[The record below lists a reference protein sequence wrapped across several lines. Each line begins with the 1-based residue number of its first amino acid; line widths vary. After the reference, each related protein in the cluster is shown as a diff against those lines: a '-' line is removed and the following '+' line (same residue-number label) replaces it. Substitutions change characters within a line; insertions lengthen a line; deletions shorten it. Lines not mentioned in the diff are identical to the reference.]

1 MSSTTSGM
9 KIVALATMCGAV
21 TPFTQ
26 PAAPEGEVFALKM
39 NRRSLFTTGLLG
51 LSKVSAPEKEQP
63 NKRAPATPPLSE
75 SSSVSPPTSGDSHA
89 SVRGDAHMAAGHAAS
104 PRATGDTEKSVMSGR
119 VTGYVPNR
127 KALAR
132 QEASANAH
140 APKSDAAALANLLNE
155 FVRET
160 LSAAR
165 SSSTSRAGISKRS
178 LEIALDSMKVELE
191 ADEEL
196 QLYIKFSNNGDEDR
210 QNEINKKIAAMIV
223 NEYPDFL
230 EAFKE
235 LHSLDLGID
244 KEKLLNS
251 FQEVK
256 KTLLLAGFTD
266 FQLKFLLKLKQE
278 TKTASTTF
286 YSVEDVKKIFGD
298 EEDKM
303 RELNVIGEV
312 LKVPKLYNAL
322 HASAKKAYS
331 AENVEVLP
339 KLEKLIKAISNS
351 ESKSDEELEEENK
364 WETIKTLHIKEGAK
378 QQVNVSDRL
387 QKQLLEVEGLPT
399 VKHLNEVVDELCKL
413 MQKQGYYMDTFL
425 KSDAVRENSIAF
437 LKELKMYIDGF
448 NEGLDS
454 SDGGFD
460 SMFDKYLIVKPKEEM
475 SSQLVRLGEKKF
487 EALTL
492 FRYGNRKQYRNFM
505 SGHIDILK
513 AAYVEIYNSCR
524 EAAEGAEL
532 PKSV

>member
-1 MSSTTSGM
+1 
-9 KIVALATMCGAV
+9 
-21 TPFTQ
+21 
-26 PAAPEGEVFALKM
+26 
-39 NRRSLFTTGLLG
+39 
-51 LSKVSAPEKEQP
+51 
-63 NKRAPATPPLSE
+63 
-75 SSSVSPPTSGDSHA
+75 
-89 SVRGDAHMAAGHAAS
+89 
-104 PRATGDTEKSVMSGR
+104 
-119 VTGYVPNR
+119 
-127 KALAR
+127 
-132 QEASANAH
+132 
-140 APKSDAAALANLLNE
+140 
-155 FVRET
+155 
-160 LSAAR
+160 
-165 SSSTSRAGISKRS
+165 
-178 LEIALDSMKVELE
+178 
-191 ADEEL
+191 
-196 QLYIKFSNNGDEDR
+196 
-210 QNEINKKIAAMIV
+210 
-223 NEYPDFL
+223 
-230 EAFKE
+230 
-235 LHSLDLGID
+235 
-244 KEKLLNS
+244 
-251 FQEVK
+251 
-256 KTLLLAGFTD
+256 
-266 FQLKFLLKLKQE
+266 
-278 TKTASTTF
+278 
-286 YSVEDVKKIFGD
+286 
-298 EEDKM
+298 
-303 RELNVIGEV
+303 
-312 LKVPKLYNAL
+312 
-322 HASAKKAYS
+322 
-331 AENVEVLP
+331 VEVLP

-413 MQKQGYYMDTFL
+413 MQRQDYYKDTFF